1 MWWGKTFSPICYT
14 FEVFVVWHVVRHCRG
29 EELGHFCG
37 PVPAASLA
45 VLVHLIELLSILLRC
60 NGFFRIQKVVMD
72 QNGSRLPNSDH
83 DLFFGANLAFGS
95 ALELLLSP
103 ATELV
108 ITSYGIKSILSYITI
123 RSRNVLLL
131 LYRKREEDTS
141 KWHFPWFVDNSWGT
155 HLSSFFTFPICVK
168 CWVTI
173 EWLVD
178 DGFFG
183 NFSWS
188 CKRISFDDPAIWLL
202 SNFQW
207 LATALSSSRLLSP
220 LLNFL
225 NHHRTIHLLEIP
237 GPNALLM
244 LSCLCCFTTHFE
256 LE

>member
-108 ITSYGIKSILSYITI
+108 ITSCHTQSTFCHVTI
-123 RSRNVLLL
+123 RLRNGLQLLH
-131 LYRKREEDTS
+131 RIKEDDTS
-141 KWHFPWFVDNSWGT
+141 QQWFFWISGQFMRHPLIKLFHPFQFASNAERPLNGWHWVLRQLFV
-155 HLSSFFTFPICVK
+155 
-168 CWVTI
+168 
-173 EWLVD
+173 
-178 DGFFG
+178 
-183 NFSWS
+183 
-188 CKRISFDDPAIWLL
+188 
-202 SNFQW
+202 
-207 LATALSSSRLLSP
+207 
-220 LLNFL
+220 
-225 NHHRTIHLLEIP
+225 
-237 GPNALLM
+237 
-244 LSCLCCFTTHFE
+244 
-256 LE
+256 